1 MHRKT
6 FVFSSSLSVCL
17 SSNLWVWVCSFSSC
31 FIRFSSAA
39 KSTHSKRKHCAYRSL
54 RVTWLERETHTKKTK
69 TQRTNE
75 PMLNTKCRGWL
86 FFSFCSC
93 FSLLYEVLNWYSCL
107 RPHKINHLNYRI
119 VDRFTPHTNSI
130 KNESYRWCQS
140 FESIRLSLLFKL
152 ENCDGKQS
160 HCLLCA
166 ISLISS
172 YEKAHSSILSN
183 AIVLVSLFQCSITAK
198 QIYIALFIYIQSLAN
213 HLKVFSASIEI
224 AVSFECTFRWCTF
237 WIYVMY

>member
-1 MHRKT
+1 
-6 FVFSSSLSVCL
+6 
-17 SSNLWVWVCSFSSC
+17 
-31 FIRFSSAA
+31 
-39 KSTHSKRKHCAYRSL
+39 
-54 RVTWLERETHTKKTK
+54 
-69 TQRTNE
+69 
-75 PMLNTKCRGWL
+75 MLNTKCRGWL

-152 ENCDGKQS
+152 EICDGKQS

-172 YEKAHSSILSN
+172 YEKGTFVDFIRRNHVGFAFSMLNYRKTDLHSPFYIHTITCESLKSIFCFNWNRCIFRVHISMMYFLN
-183 AIVLVSLFQCSITAK
+183 LRNVLKSLM
-198 QIYIALFIYIQSLAN
+198 
-213 HLKVFSASIEI
+213 
-224 AVSFECTFRWCTF
+224 TFF
-237 WIYVMY
+237 